1 MVLNTINSKQHLT
14 TEGLQ
19 KIVSI
24 KAALNMGLSG
34 TLKCAFPNIVSVV
47 RPEVET
53 PQIKDPY

>member
-24 KAALNMGLSG
+24 KAALNRGLFG

-47 RPEVET
+47 RPEDT
-53 PQIKDPY
+53 PN